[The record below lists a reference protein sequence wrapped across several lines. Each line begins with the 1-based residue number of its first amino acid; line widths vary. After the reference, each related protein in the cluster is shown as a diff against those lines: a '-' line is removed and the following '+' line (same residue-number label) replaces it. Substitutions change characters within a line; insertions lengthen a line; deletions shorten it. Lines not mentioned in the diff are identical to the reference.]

1 MKFIV
6 YNSKK
11 KEILYQ
17 KVFETLKKEK
27 VCIIKNFHSLNN
39 HRKILNFF
47 KKKFNLKKDI
57 RFSGSRRIKQGDYQR
72 LDIGNTYKNPRFIRT
87 IYVNEWLKKNEFF
100 FKLIEPIIHLR
111 NHVSKVKKIDKFYP
125 EAKSISNSLDV
136 KKYLFCDFV
145 RMIQYP
151 SGGGFLAEHDDHDK
165 YYCKGVYQALLPL
178 TVKRLKN
185 KKKQNLASYDTG
197 GLYLYLKNKKK
208 IYIDDFLEASD
219 LLLFDPR
226 LMHGIDSVDI
236 MKKLNLNNLNG
247 RLTLAFSIS
256 NFLK

>member
-1 MKFIV
+1 MKFIIN
-6 YNSKK
+6 NSKEK
-11 KEILYQ
+11 KNLQ
-17 KVFETLKKEK
+17 KKVFKILKKEK
-27 VCIIKNFHSLNN
+27 FCIIKNFHSLNN
-39 HRKILNFF
+39 HKKILNFF
-47 KKKFNLKKDI
+47 KKKFDLKKDI
-57 RFSGSRRIKQGDYQR
+57 RLSGPRRINQGDYQR

-87 IYVNEWLKKNEFF
+87 IYVNEWLKKNKLF
-100 FKLIEPIIHLR
+100 FKLIEPIIHIR
-111 NHVSKVKKIDKFYP
+111 NQVSKIIKFGKFYP
-125 EAKSISNSLDV
+125 DAISISKSLDL

-151 SGGGFLAEHDDHDK
+151 SGGGFLAEHNDHDK

-185 KKKQNLASYDTG
+185 KKRQDLASYESG
-197 GLYLYLKNKKK
+197 GLYLRFKNKKK
-208 IYIDDFLEASD
+208 LYLDDYLEASD

>member
-6 YNSKK
+6 KNLKNK
-11 KEILYQ
+11 NNLYEN
-17 KVFETLKKEK
+17 VFKILKKEK
-27 VCIIKNFHSLNN
+27 LCIVKNFHSLHN
-39 HRKILNFF
+39 HKKILNFF
-47 KKKFNLKKDI
+47 KKKFHYKKDI
-57 RFSGSRRIKQGDYQR
+57 RYSGPRRINQGDYQR
-72 LDIGNTYKNPRFIRT
+72 LDVGNTYKNPRFIRT
-87 IYVNEWLKKNEFF
+87 IYVNERLRKNDNF
-100 FKLIEPIIHLR
+100 FKMIEPIIRLR
-111 NHVSKVKKIDKFYP
+111 NYVSKIKKLNKCYP
-125 EAKSISNSLDV
+125 NAKSISNSLNAE
-136 KKYLFCDFV
+136 KYLFCDFV

-151 SGGGFLAEHDDHDK
+151 TGGGFLAEHNDHDK

-185 KKKQNLASYDTG
+185 KKKQNLASYDNG
-197 GLYLYLKNKKK
+197 GLYLRLKNKKK
-208 IYIDDFLEASD
+208 LYLDDFLEASD

-236 MKKLNLNNLNG
+236 TKKLNLNILNG

>member
-11 KEILYQ
+11 KENLYQ
-17 KVFETLKKEK
+17 KVFGTLKKEK
-27 VCIIKNFHSLNN
+27 VCIIKNFHSLND

-57 RFSGSRRIKQGDYQR
+57 RFSGPRRIKQGDYQR

-87 IYVNEWLKKNEFF
+87 IYVNEWLKKNEVF
-100 FKLIEPIIHLR
+100 FKLIEPIIRIR
-111 NHVSKVKKIDKFYP
+111 NHVSKIKKFDKFYP

-151 SGGGFLAEHDDHDK
+151 TGGGFLAEHDDHDK

-226 LMHGIDSVDI
+226 LMHGINSVDI
-236 MKKLNLNNLNG
+236 MKKLNINKLNG

>member
-11 KEILYQ
+11 KENLYQ
-17 KVFETLKKEK
+17 KVFKTLKKEK
-27 VCIIKNFHSLNN
+27 FCIIKNFHSLND
-39 HRKILNFF
+39 HKKILNFF
-47 KKKFNLKKDI
+47 KKKFHFKKDI
-57 RFSGSRRIKQGDYQR
+57 RFSGPRRIRQGDYQR

-87 IYVNEWLKKNEFF
+87 IYVNEWLKKNENF
-100 FKLIEPIIHLR
+100 FKLIEPIINIR
-111 NHVSKVKKIDKFYP
+111 NYVSKTKKSSKFYP
-125 EAKSISNSLDV
+125 EAKSISNSLNE

-151 SGGGFLAEHDDHDK
+151 SGGGFLAEHNDHDK

-178 TVKRLKN
+178 TVKKLKK
-185 KKKQNLASYDTG
+185 KKKQNLASYESG
-197 GLYLYLKNKKK
+197 GLYLRLKNKKK
-208 IYIDDFLEASD
+208 TYLDDFLEASD

>member
-1 MKFIV
+1 MKFII

-11 KEILYQ
+11 KSYLYQ
-17 KVFETLKKEK
+17 RVFQTLKKEK
-27 VCIIKNFHSLNN
+27 FCIIKNFHTLND
-39 HRKILNFF
+39 HKKILNFF
-47 KKKFNLKKDI
+47 KKKFDFKKDI
-57 RFSGSRRIKQGDYQR
+57 RFSGPRRIKQGDYQR

-87 IYVNEWLKKNEFF
+87 IYVNEWLKKNDNF
-100 FKLIEPIIHLR
+100 FKLIEPIILIR
-111 NHVSKVKKIDKFYP
+111 NYVSKIKKLNKFYP
-125 EAKSISNSLDV
+125 NAKSISNSLDV

-151 SGGGFLAEHDDHDK
+151 AGGGFLAEHNDHDK

-185 KKKQNLASYDTG
+185 KKRQNLASYNSG
-197 GLYLYLKNKKK
+197 GLYLRFKNKKK
-208 IYIDDFLEASD
+208 LYLDNYLEASD

-226 LMHGIDSVDI
+226 LMHGIESVDI
-236 MKKLNLNNLNG
+236 MKKLNLNSLNG